1 MNTINTNIYLPTLEE
16 CEYHVNHNE
25 SFYRN
30 DMVVNGYNV
39 KIFNYRLAQFND
51 FYVDSDIN
59 AFELRGITFIQ
70 NENGS
75 WERFPALTKFFN
87 LNQNQGWMKEDV
99 INKKVVR
106 VQDKADGSLT
116 QFVHFPD
123 GTVLPKTKQSFDNEQ
138 CIAAKR
144 IYDNNENLR
153 RLILDSYVKGYTVLF
168 EYVSPFNQIVIPYEN
183 SELRIIQIRNSATG
197 EYLSTLDMMAIAAS
211 YDVSM
216 VEDFFVKENTIEKL
230 LELKETVEG
239 VEGWVVT
246 LEDGQMLKIKTQWY
260 LDRHGLIS
268 EIRENDIIAA
278 VVNEEIDDIITVVT
292 GEKLIQINNISEI
305 VIKKFNEL
313 VIEYKDLRW
322 KYFNLYNEDR
332 KKFAIENKDARM
344 FPLLMKTLNEPFSL
358 VNEVSKKCVKE
369 YILKNT
375 NRLSDAKEFLK

>member
-1 MNTINTNIYLPTLEE
+1 MNNVSNIYLPTLEE
-16 CEYHVNHNE
+16 CEYHVK
-25 SFYRN
+25 RN
-30 DMVVNGYNV
+30 DCFYCNDMFVNGYEV
-39 KIFNYRLAQFND
+39 KIFNYRLANFND

-59 AFELRGITFIQ
+59 AFELRGITFIKYKK
-70 NENGS
+70 E
-75 WERFPALTKFFN
+75 WVRFPALTKFFN
-87 LNQNQGWMKEDV
+87 LNQNQSWMLEDV
-99 INKKVVR
+99 INKKVIR
-106 VQDKADGSLT
+106 VQDKADGSLIT
-116 QFVHFPD
+116 FVKFPD
-123 GTVLPKTKQSFDNEQ
+123 GLILPKTKQSFDNEQ
-138 CIAAKR
+138 CRMALDIF
-144 IYDNNENLR
+144 ENVYEIRSLVR
-153 RLILDSYVKGYTVLF
+153 RSF
-168 EYVSPFNQIVIPYEN
+168 EENFTIIFELVSPFNQIVLPYEKT
-183 SELRIIQIRNSATG
+183 ELRILQVRDNTTG
-197 EYLSTLDMMAIAAS
+197 RYFTLEEMNALDPDMKLIFT
-211 YDVSM
+211 
-216 VEDFFVKENTIEKL
+216 EDFFVKDNALETL
-230 LELKETVEG
+230 LSLKETVEG

-246 LEDGQMLKIKTQWY
+246 LDDGQMLKIKTDWY
-260 LDRHGLIS
+260 LKLHGLFS

-332 KKFAIENKDARM
+332 KKFAIENKYARM